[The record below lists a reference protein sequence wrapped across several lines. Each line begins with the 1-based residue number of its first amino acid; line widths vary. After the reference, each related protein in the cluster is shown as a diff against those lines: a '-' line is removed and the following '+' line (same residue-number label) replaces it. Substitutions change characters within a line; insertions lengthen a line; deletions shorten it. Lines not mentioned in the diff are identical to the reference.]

1 MRKTLV
7 GFSPQTRL
15 PFPTSRRVVG
25 VVEMVGCKA
34 TSGKHISHVLFA
46 LNVVGPVIESDWWLA
61 SISGLLR
68 GTICS
73 HEVEESAFSKPVIAR
88 NKSLRPPP

>member
-7 GFSPQTRL
+7 GFSPETRL

-34 TSGKHISHVLFA
+34 TSGKHKRHVLFTMK
-46 LNVVGPVIESDWWLA
+46 VVGPMIGSDWWLA

-73 HEVEESAFSKPVIAR
+73 QEVKESAFSEPSV
-88 NKSLRPPP
+88 PP